1 MNAPEPISRLRS
13 LQSVLSQTRN
23 AICDLYGITE
33 ADAFSRV
40 QAFIEDNSERWRL
53 EDPNINYEDPF
64 CRMAYLY
71 MNVAVHASLVEEA
84 LGFYPQ
90 VRKLIQ
96 QRVAESRDIQI
107 GIMGGGPGSE
117 LLGIVRYI
125 QSLRLA
131 RPAHLDLVLVD
142 RMREWDES
150 WHALKSGIDD
160 ELKNSY
166 GDNRGAWPVS
176 ISRSFLPLD
185 MTSVQD
191 FAHFATR
198 FGNIDLFLV
207 TYLVSELKGSVAELT
222 NVLRTLISR
231 AHPASLV
238 LFIDRNEK
246 VVRYAVQKM
255 IHNIGLQSLGLHQV
269 RGELTDRLEDL
280 GDWYINIPF
289 LPRQRWLAFFHM
301 AHRVLDHS

>member
-1 MNAPEPISRLRS
+1 MNAPAPISRLKS

-142 RMREWDES
+142 KMREWDES

-207 TYLVSELKGSVAELT
+207 TYLVSELKGSMAELT

-231 AHPASLV
+231 AHPESLV

-301 AHRVLDHS
+301 AHRVVDHS